1 MGLVSRL
8 REKRAEYVSEGIDRL
23 ITVDM
28 GARGI
33 IYKLYEAARE
43 LTKAPLTLTAAQQI
57 KEVVKPKDFVFIITG
72 FRPPPNFIQETDG
85 PLGAVTL
92 ARALGIAFDV
102 QPLLL
107 IEEFSKNILIET
119 LRGIGMEVVATKEPS
134 ALGVGQAAVLSFP
147 IEFEKAEEAES
158 LLNEYNPSL
167 VVAIEKSG
175 RNKKGI
181 YHNMRGLD
189 VSPYHAK
196 IEALFEKAHE
206 YGVLTIGIGDG
217 GNEIGMGNI
226 RKAVEKFV
234 PYGRECQCPCK
245 GGLAAES
252 KVDVLVVSAISNW
265 GGYGIEACIAYITD
279 KPEALHKPQ
288 HEEAILKSAVGAGAI
303 DGISG
308 RAEQSVDNV
317 GVTTHSALIDI
328 LCELIKK

>member
-1 MGLVSRL
+1 VSRL
-8 REKRAEYVSEGIDRL
+8 RAKRVEYVGEGVDRL

-43 LTKAPLTLTAAQQI
+43 LTKAPLTLTAAQLI
-57 KEVVKPKDFVFIITG
+57 KEVVKPRDFVLITTG

-92 ARALGIAFDV
+92 ARALSIAFDA

-107 IEEFSKNILIET
+107 IEEFSKNILIAA
-119 LRGIGMEVVATKEPS
+119 LRGIGIDVVATNKPS
-134 ALGVGQAAVLSFP
+134 AIRAGQAAVLSFP
-147 IEFEKAEEAES
+147 IEFEKAEDEAES

-167 VVAIEKSG
+167 VVAIEKAG
-175 RNKKGI
+175 RNKKGK
-181 YHNMRGLD
+181 YHNMGGLD

-196 IEALFEKAHE
+196 IEPLFEKAHKC
-206 YGVLTIGIGDG
+206 GALTIGIGDG
-217 GNEIGMGNI
+217 GNEVGMGNI
-226 RKAVEKFV
+226 REAVEKFV
-234 PYGRECQCPCK
+234 PYGHECQCPCK

-252 KVDVLVVSAISNW
+252 KVDTLVVSAISNW
-265 GGYGIEACIAYITD
+265 GGYGIEACIAYIAD

-303 DGISG
+303 DGIIG

-317 GVTTHSALIDI
+317 RGTIHSVLIDV